1 MAAHE
6 QSVGKTDEWYT
17 PPYVFEA
24 MGVTFDLDPCSPGPE
39 HWAPADWVF
48 TKEHDSANRDWTI
61 HEWNCPCPCH
71 YSGVAHALPSRPKTN
86 FRPAESLQAGVGGK
100 VAARHASASELSP
113 NRPRDVQTRLK
124 PEKFERLNSATYGLT
139 RDGSGNGGQARLE
152 MPRGA
157 IGGSASPSIG
167 PSTFGSNAKPSGST
181 SALTA
186 GPLSASPRTTS
197 SRSPLTPAREPLEP
211 TWSQRV
217 GDVTIASETL
227 IPQFSLET
235 GTSTSGSCRTCS
247 GCRPKSRPAFVF
259 MNPPF
264 GGRMGLVPWLQKF
277 MDHGDGVALTPDRT
291 ACPWW
296 QDFAPQADRILF
308 VRGKIKFFRP
318 DGTQGRQPGMG
329 TTLLAKGPRG
339 IEALENAAAAGL
351 GLMTATTRGAEH
363 G

>member
-24 MGVTFDLDPCSPGPE
+24 MGATFDLD
-39 HWAPADWVF
+39 
-48 TKEHDSANRDWTI
+48 
-61 HEWNCPCPCH
+61 
-71 YSGVAHALPSRPKTN
+71 VAHPGNHVLPWV
-86 FRPAESLQAGVGGK
+86 PAKRTLVCDSLDQ
-100 VAARHASASELSP
+100 P
-113 NRPRDVQTRLK
+113 W
-124 PEKFERLNSATYGLT
+124 
-139 RDGSGNGGQARLE
+139 SG
-152 MPRGA
+152 
-157 IGGSASPSIG
+157 
-167 PSTFGSNAKPSGST
+167 
-181 SALTA
+181 
-186 GPLSASPRTTS
+186 
-197 SRSPLTPAREPLEP
+197 
-211 TWSQRV
+211 
-217 GDVTIASETL
+217 
-227 IPQFSLET
+227 
-235 GTSTSGSCRTCS
+235 
-247 GCRPKSRPAFVF
+247 FVW

-264 GGRMGLVPWLQKF
+264 GKRMGLVPWLQKF

-351 GLMTATTRGAEH
+351 GLMTATVRGD